1 MLRED
6 LKDAAYIMHNI
17 LHQTLDVPG
26 SDSEITLFRAAADF
40 KIEEGKDSD
49 LSLVLHNF
57 TQHQAPLEML
67 IREITFIMEDL
78 ED

>member
-6 LKDAAYIMHNI
+6 LKDAAYIIHNI
-17 LHQTLDVPG
+17 LHQPLDVPD
-26 SDSEITLFRAAADF
+26 SDSEITLFKAAMNF

-67 IREITFIMEDL
+67 IREITFIMKDL
-78 ED
+78 EN

>member
-6 LKDAAYIMHNI
+6 LKDAAYMIHNI
-17 LHQTLDVPG
+17 LHQPLDVPD
-26 SDSEITLFRAAADF
+26 SDSEITLVRASMNF

-57 TQHQAPLEML
+57 IQHQAPLEML
-67 IREITFIMEDL
+67 IREITFILEDL
-78 ED
+78 EN